1 VIDRRELNEL
11 VRSIPLDQLPARV
24 ESHRGA
30 LERRRRQ
37 GEDTTQAVALLDHVD
52 ELLEYVDQAKN
63 VLAQGVDEYW
73 GPITEMRLS
82 RACDEAEAAGIDVG
96 RFREPVRRLK
106 RALAELEVRFLI
118 DELDDGERPPE
129 EGERMS
135 EIEYHLDRYAAEGI
149 DVSKA
154 RAAVERAHY
163 IERCWSHRVDPDSP
177 EADALFDGDDALDRD
192 DDVITDN
199 DDDDDIDDIDPADED
214 DAVYGVYVY
223 GAHDYDGDA
232 HDYDDRYI
240 ERDDDPTDVRG
251 SKDPPA
257 ERRASAPAHP
267 KVPSADASPPARPN
281 TSSYDAD
288 GRQVIEGFLHRTGIR
303 HGVGVGATTL
313 HAIVRGLLALDRAA
327 CVSIAGEQ
335 LVLVEHLHNHGM
347 LRAKPCERSA
357 RAALRKLVKHTPFAE
372 HISRTR
378 WRYRLDQLWEP
389 TSEFLEAVAA
399 YDAAG
404 QQG

>member
-1 VIDRRELNEL
+1 M
-11 VRSIPLDQLPARV
+11 PLDQLSGRV
-24 ESHRGA
+24 EWHRGA

-37 GEDTTQAVALLDHVD
+37 GEDTTQAVVLLDHVD
-52 ELLEYVDQAKN
+52 ELLEYVDQAEN

-73 GPITEMRLS
+73 GPIAEMRLS
-82 RACDEAEAAGIDVG
+82 RACDEAKAAGVDVD

-106 RALAELEVRFLI
+106 KALAELEVRFLI

-129 EGERMS
+129 EGERMGA
-135 EIEYHLDRYAAEGI
+135 IECHLDRYAAEGI

-163 IERCWSHRVDPDSP
+163 IQRCWSHRVDPDSA
-177 EADALFDGDDALDRD
+177 EADALFDADDDALDS
-192 DDVITDN
+192 V
-199 DDDDDIDDIDPADED
+199 DDDIDDDYIDALDPADED

-223 GAHDYDGDA
+223 GAHDYDDGA

-240 ERDDDPTDVRG
+240 ERDDDPTSVRG

-257 ERRASAPAHP
+257 GRRASASAHSNIL
-267 KVPSADASPPARPN
+267 SADASPRARPT
-281 TSSYDAD
+281 TSSYDAG

-313 HAIVRGLLALDRAA
+313 HAVVRGLLALDRAA

-357 RAALRKLVKHTPFAE
+357 RAALRKLVKHTPFGE

-378 WRYRLDQLWEP
+378 WQYRLDQLWEP
-389 TSEFLEAVAA
+389 TSEFLDAVAA

>member
-1 VIDRRELNEL
+1 M
-11 VRSIPLDQLPARV
+11 PLDQLSGQV
-24 ESHRGA
+24 EWHRSA
-30 LERRRRQ
+30 LERRQRQ

-52 ELLEYVDQAKN
+52 ELLEYVDQAEN

-82 RACDEAEAAGIDVG
+82 RACDEAKAAGIDVD
-96 RFREPVRRLK
+96 RFPEPVRRLK
-106 RALAELEVRFLI
+106 IALAELEVRYLI

-129 EGERMS
+129 DGERMS

-163 IERCWSHRVDPDSP
+163 IQRCWSHRVDPDSA
-177 EADALFDGDDALDRD
+177 EADALFDD
-192 DDVITDN
+192 DD
-199 DDDDDIDDIDPADED
+199 DDDDDIDPADNDDIDDIDPADED

-223 GAHDYDGDA
+223 GAHDHDDGA
-232 HDYDDRYI
+232 HDNDDGYI
-240 ERDDDPTDVRG
+240 ERDDDPTSVRG
-251 SKDPPA
+251 SKDSPA
-257 ERRASAPAHP
+257 GRRASASAH
-267 KVPSADASPPARPN
+267 SNILLGDASPRARPT
-281 TSSYDAD
+281 TSSYDAG

-313 HAIVRGLLALDRAA
+313 HALIRGLLALDRAA

-335 LVLVEHLHNHGM
+335 LVLVEHLNTNGM

-357 RAALRKLVKHTPFAE
+357 RAALRKLVKHTPFGE

-378 WRYRLDQLWEP
+378 WRYHLDQLWEP